1 MLAQLGVLDASG
13 LLIAGIES
21 ARKARGEAMPFER
34 NDADLEEER
43 EAKPA
48 ALPGVDDG
56 SHFTFSEWRVVAMA
70 PKLAV
75 FRREPCAKKSSVL
88 KRVDVT
94 RIQFE
99 IFCIS

>member
-1 MLAQLGVLDASG
+1 MLAPLGVLDASG
-13 LLIAGIES
+13 LLIGGIES
-21 ARKARGEAMPFER
+21 ARKARGERYRFNAMMPIWKKTER
-34 NDADLEEER
+34 QNLAHRQVLMTNQN
-43 EAKPA
+43 
-48 ALPGVDDG
+48 
-56 SHFTFSEWRVVAMA
+56 FTFSEWRVVAMA